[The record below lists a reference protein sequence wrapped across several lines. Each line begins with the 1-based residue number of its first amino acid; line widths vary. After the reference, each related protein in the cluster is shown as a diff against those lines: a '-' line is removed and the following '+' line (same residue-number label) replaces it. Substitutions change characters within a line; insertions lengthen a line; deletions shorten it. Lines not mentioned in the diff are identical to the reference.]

1 MSFLLAVDWEKL
13 FVPKLSV
20 LEMMIRGVGVYVALV
35 LLLRLIPKRQI
46 GQVSISEL
54 LVIGL
59 IAGVARNPLVADG
72 YSLTDGLGVI
82 VVVLGCSYLV
92 TWLSYRFRAIHRL
105 THHEPVPLVQDGRVL
120 GENLRKEL
128 MTPDRLRSKLRGQG
142 VTDPAEVSEAW
153 LEGDGEISVVERKA
167 GRPDPERN
175 GHADAEDEP
184 DLGEF
189 LAAAARVEERI
200 RWHRARAEAL
210 RRELA
215 RWGLHP
221 PARERG
227 RRRRD
232 EGASAN

>member
-1 MSFLLAVDWEKL
+1 MSFLFAIDWEKL

-20 LEMMIRGVGVYVALV
+20 LEMLIRGAGMYVALV

-82 VVVLGCSYLV
+82 AVVLACSYLV
-92 TWLSYRFRAIHRL
+92 TWLSYRFRAVHRV
-105 THHEPVPLVQDGRVL
+105 THHEPVPLVRDGRVL

-128 MTPDRLRSKLRGQG
+128 MTPDRLRSKLRGEG

-153 LEGDGEISVVERKA
+153 LEGDGEISVVKRKA

-175 GHADAEDEP
+175 GHAEADDP

-189 LAAAARVEERI
+189 LAAVAKVEERI
-200 RWHRARAEAL
+200 RWHRQRAEAL

-221 PARERG
+221 PVRERG